1 MGSTL
6 KSKLCFIYSFHRDDV
21 KRYSNKKKMS
31 SHKLSNLVTKCE
43 QAHIAVKLINSE
55 PITFTTAE
63 GTVKGEMKKRKS
75 SFARRHFLF
84 RRKWNYLD
92 HSPESIL
99 NQRLLKAFAC
109 AFHGFI
115 WGRRWLKG
123 GRVTWFCHRG
133 KLLEVVPSRQVKFV
147 EKFAIIE
154 LQKFHDKLQN
164 WTSSS
169 LDIFSLLICSSF
181 FHPYTYRPLTT

>member
-1 MGSTL
+1 MWTSTHRSRAH
-6 KSKLCFIYSFHRDDV
+6 KFRAHQFHNRRDSE
-21 KRYSNKKKMS
+21 RWNGKK
-31 SHKLSNLVTKCE
+31 
-43 QAHIAVKLINSE
+43 
-55 PITFTTAE
+55 
-63 GTVKGEMKKRKS
+63 KS

-115 WGRRWLKG
+115 WRGRWLNG
-123 GRVTWFCHRG
+123 GRVTWFCHME
-133 KLLEVVPSRQVKFV
+133 EVLVRQVKFT
-147 EKFAIIE
+147 EKFPIIE
-154 LQKFHDKLQN
+154 LRKFHNKLQT

-169 LDIFSLLICSSF
+169 LRHLLT
-181 FHPYTYRPLTT
+181 PPLTLPPFTHISFSTSLTT